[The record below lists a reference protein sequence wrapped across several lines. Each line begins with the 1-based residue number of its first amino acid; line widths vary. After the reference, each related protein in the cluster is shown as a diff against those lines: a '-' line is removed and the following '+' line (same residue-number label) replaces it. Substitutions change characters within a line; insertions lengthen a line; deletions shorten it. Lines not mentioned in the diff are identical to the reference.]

1 MTDKRYPRPLRL
13 LTPADFKRVMDGALF
28 KASQSHF
35 LLLAVPSATPHS
47 RLGFIV
53 AKKKVRL
60 AVDRNRIKRC
70 VRENFRLLQAELPP
84 MDIVFLARQDVGRL
98 DNADLHQAT
107 RDGFQRLARKAGQQR
122 PAKVATD

>member
-1 MTDKRYPRPLRL
+1 MTDKRYPRSLRL

-60 AVDRNRIKRC
+60 AVERNRIKRC
-70 VRENFRLLQAELPP
+70 VRDDFRLLQAELPP

-98 DNADLHQAT
+98 DNDSLHQST
-107 RDGFQRLARKAGQQR
+107 REGLRRLARKAGQAR
-122 PAKVATD
+122 SEKPATA

>member
-1 MTDKRYPRPLRL
+1 VTDKRYPRSLRL

-70 VRENFRLLQAELPP
+70 LRENFRLLQSQLPP

-98 DNADLHQAT
+98 DNDSLHQGA
-107 RDGFQRLARKAGQQR
+107 RDGFRRLARKAAQAGLE
-122 PAKVATD
+122 ATATE

>member
-1 MTDKRYPRPLRL
+1 
-13 LTPADFKRVMDGALF
+13 MDGALF

-35 LLLAVPSATPHS
+35 LLLAVPSDTPHS

-70 VRENFRLLQAELPP
+70 VRENFRLLQSQLPA

-98 DNADLHQAT
+98 DNDSLHESA
-107 RDGFQRLARKAGQQR
+107 REGFRRLARKAVKAHSAA
-122 PAKVATD
+122 PAGE

>member
-1 MTDKRYPRPLRL
+1 
-13 LTPADFKRVMDGALF
+13 MDNAEF
-28 KASQSHF
+28 KASQAHF
-35 LLLAVPSATPHS
+35 LLLAKPSATPHP

-70 VRENFRLLQAELPP
+70 MRENFRLLQSELPA

-98 DNADLHQAT
+98 DNITLHQT
-107 RDGFQRLARKAGQQR
+107 CRDGLQRLARKARQNSVTSTG
-122 PAKVATD
+122 K